1 VQSILQK
8 THKIGGTTV
17 KVVPFYPDF
26 GICPYDYDPSQP
38 WSIVP
43 DPFRYRIEDQY
54 AGKFV
59 LQMPSAWKLVNDI
72 GFKNGFEINKEKSTE
87 CELFIYYKDNEDGN
101 PPDQAIWQKTCK
113 DKLDQFYNTILTKP
127 YTLET
132 EIFDT
137 ILEKIMDMASKND
150 DILLDISKQHS
161 VIIITGWQPCVKSLE
176 DRIQTLEEEVTRQKK
191 SLDER
196 ITLEEDVITII
207 KAKQYDVLLKDN
219 FPMVQMKFI
228 DGALSLAGLLN
239 DVREIKLYIYMRIL
253 YLKSYVVCGNV
264 QNSEETLFKRK
275 MSIPSSPRR

>member
-1 VQSILQK
+1 MEI
-8 THKIGGTTV
+8 
-17 KVVPFYPDF
+17 
-26 GICPYDYDPSQP
+26 PS
-38 WSIVP
+38 S
-43 DPFRYRIEDQY
+43 
-54 AGKFV
+54 
-59 LQMPSAWKLVNDI
+59 
-72 GFKNGFEINKEKSTE
+72 
-87 CELFIYYKDNEDGN
+87 
-101 PPDQAIWQKTCK
+101 AIWRRHAKIN
-113 DKLDQFYNTILTKP
+113 LDQFYNTILTKP

-239 DVREIKLYIYMRIL
+239 DVREIKLYIYIYMRIL

-275 MSIPSSPRR
+275 MSIPSSPRRVKKAKIVVVWNIKNSEVFQRQ